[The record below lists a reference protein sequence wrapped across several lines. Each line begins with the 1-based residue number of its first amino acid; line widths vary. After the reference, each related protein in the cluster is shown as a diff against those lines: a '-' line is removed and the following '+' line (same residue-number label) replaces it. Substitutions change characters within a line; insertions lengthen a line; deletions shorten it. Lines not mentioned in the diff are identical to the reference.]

1 MNHRTSYWHLALA
14 VILSLAATALFL
26 SLLSLGVH
34 TQAVAAPA
42 LPAQYGVQL
51 SPGSTKTTEP
61 GTVVTFI
68 HTITNVGQF
77 TDTFLL
83 EVAPPAGWEY
93 ALGSD
98 PQGTLG
104 LPSLLLSLGNGQTGT
119 LFLTLTVPLNQPPGS
134 YTAVL
139 TATSQSDQEAAAAV
153 SDTVVV
159 IPIERVQLSPGT
171 TITAGPGTVVA
182 FIHTITNVGQ
192 LTDTFTLTAAPPTD
206 WEYALGTDPPGTL
219 LLPSLLLGS
228 GQTGTLFLTLTV
240 PLNQRPGSY
249 TAVLTATP
257 QSDQGATAIVSDTVV
272 VSPIERVQL
281 SPGTTKRVDPGSVV
295 TFAHLI
301 TNVGQFTDTFTLTAA
316 PPAQW
321 QWSLNTLTL
330 TLRDGQTGTL
340 VLTLTVPHNA
350 RGGFHTLILTA
361 TPSSDPD
368 ASRAVTDTV
377 HVTSYIYLPLVM
389 RNYPPVPAGTITI
402 EAGKPTV
409 YRPNVTLT
417 LSAIITGDQVA
428 YMSFSN
434 DAQTWSAWEAYN
446 TTKSWTLKDGISGLR
461 TVYVRFKGSKG
472 GISAPVYD
480 TIYLA
485 WDGDFEQG
493 WGTYWSRGQGGFSG
507 HGTGLPQSIV
517 PFEGSNRVL
526 LGTTTGQDGALPV
539 GYGYTSQQYEVPANG
554 RLRFKYRVHSR
565 DTIVGTTTGYYYD
578 SFEFSINRAPG
589 QITDAERNAR
599 GCNDQNRL
607 NPHQT
612 TLTPQGAGLVFCGG
626 QVVAAQN
633 LPGEW
638 DSGWRTVT
646 VDLGAFSGTTI
657 TLYMAVWSRE
667 YQPAFY
673 NDRAHYNTYA
683 YVDDVELWQG
693 P

>member
-14 VILSLAATALFL
+14 AILSLAVTALFL

-42 LPAQYGVQL
+42 LPAQGYGVQL
-51 SPGSTKTTEP
+51 SPGSTITTGP
-61 GTVVTFI
+61 GTVVTFT
-68 HTITNVGQF
+68 HTITNVGQL

-83 EVAPPAGWEY
+83 EVDPPAGWEY

-104 LPSLLLSLGNGQTGT
+104 LPSLLLSLGRGQTGT
-119 LFLTLTVPLNQPPGS
+119 LVLTLTVP
-134 YTAVL
+134 
-139 TATSQSDQEAAAAV
+139 
-153 SDTVVV
+153 
-159 IPIERVQLSPGT
+159 
-171 TITAGPGTVVA
+171 
-182 FIHTITNVGQ
+182 F
-192 LTDTFTLTAAPPTD
+192 
-206 WEYALGTDPPGTL
+206 
-219 LLPSLLLGS
+219 
-228 GQTGTLFLTLTV
+228 
-240 PLNQRPGSY
+240 NQRPGSY

-272 VSPIERVQL
+272 VNPIERVRL
-281 SPGTTKRVDPGSVV
+281 SPGTTKRVDPGAVV
-295 TFAHLI
+295 TFTHLI
-301 TNVGQFTDTFTLTAA
+301 TNVGQLTDTFTLAAA

-340 VLTLTVPHNA
+340 LLTLTVPHNA

-361 TPSSDPD
+361 TPFSDPD

-402 EAGKPTV
+402 ESGKPTV
-409 YRPNVTLT
+409 YRANVTLT
-417 LSAIITGDQVA
+417 LSATITGDQVA
-428 YMSFSN
+428 YMTFSN
-434 DAQTWSAWEAYN
+434 DGQNWSAWDNYA
-446 TTKSWTLKDGISGLR
+446 TTKSWDLVGGISGLR
-461 TVYVRFKGSKG
+461 TVYARFKGSKG
-472 GISAPVYD
+472 GISTPVYD
-480 TIYLA
+480 TVYLA

-517 PFEGSNRVL
+517 QFEGSNRVL
-526 LGTTTGQDGALPV
+526 LGTTTGGDGALPV
-539 GYGYTSQQYEVPANG
+539 GYGYISQQYQVPANG
-554 RLRFKYRVHSR
+554 RLSFKYRVHSR
-565 DTIVGTTTGYYYD
+565 DTIVGTTIGLYYD
-578 SFEFSINRAPG
+578 SFEFSINRAPWE
-589 QITDAERNAR
+589 ITDAERNAR
-599 GCNDQNRL
+599 GCNEQNRL

-633 LPGEW
+633 LPREW

-646 VDLGAFSGTTI
+646 VDLGAFSGTTT

-673 NDRAHYNTYA
+673 NNQAYYNTYT